1 MYYNF
6 KRKCFCCV
14 RCGDGGGVERM
25 ASHLPNPTPPASR
38 RPLIDDSK
46 LLISLNLF
54 LPNCSLV
61 AKDKNKIKV
70 KGTNVVN
77 KNYCR

>member
-1 MYYNF
+1 MSYNL
-6 KRKCFCCV
+6 KEKYFCCV
-14 RCGDGGGVERM
+14 GSGDGGGVERV

-46 LLISLNLF
+46 LLISSNQF

-61 AKDKNKIKV
+61 AIPKNKSKV